1 MSLRIDD
8 YGLYQGRSHRRRD
21 RYGYFDDD
29 CSLDDGDEE
38 EYTNP
43 DVTLILSHLRIIM
56 DRTVQDH
63 STTCILS
70 FDESGLSF
78 IKDENIHHEGPDDQG
93 NCGGFRTY
101 SYSRTVWYPYYCRL
115 LVADAW

>member
-1 MSLRIDD
+1 MIMTYIRAEAIGEETVMATSMN
-8 YGLYQGRSHRRRD
+8 
-21 RYGYFDDD
+21 

-38 EYTNP
+38 EYADP

-56 DRTVQDH
+56 DRTVQAY

-78 IKDENIHHEGPDDQG
+78 IKDENFDHEERP
-93 NCGGFRTY
+93 R
-101 SYSRTVWYPYYCRL
+101 
-115 LVADAW
+115 